1 MEGSAGRRF
10 ARRFPRRLQ
19 ASSWCR
25 GMFFPGSG
33 TAAAGGDCGMLR
45 GSEGKQLPVWLLW
58 LERLIA
64 ERALGLCTFNKHP
77 FFRFPLK

>member
-1 MEGSAGRRF
+1 
-10 ARRFPRRLQ
+10 
-19 ASSWCR
+19 
-25 GMFFPGSG
+25 
-33 TAAAGGDCGMLR
+33 MLR

-64 ERALGLCTFNKHP
+64 ERALGPRTFNKHP